1 MSNQQHARDDLLKPL
16 IARLACLVH
25 DKVIDPVRRHARSR
39 AGERSLAQLDDRML
53 RDIGLTRSQAHA
65 AAYGLL
71 KLGRPAPADSARASS
86 SAAAAAPLAERAARG

>member
-1 MSNQQHARDDLLKPL
+1 MSKQQRARDDLLKPL

-25 DKVIDPVRRHARSR
+25 DRVIDPVWRHARSR

-53 RDIGLTRSQAHA
+53 RDIGLTRSQVHA

-71 KLGRPAPADSARASS
+71 KLGRPAPADSTQASS
-86 SAAAAAPLAERAARG
+86 SAAAGTPLAERAAQG